1 MTLCKAQNITF
12 HKNET
17 KTCFALSFYFES
29 MEKWAYGL
37 SKQYKA
43 RKQAK
48 KKCFSSRG
56 HFSVKN
62 ME

>member
-37 SKQYKA
+37 SKQY
-43 RKQAK
+43 
-48 KKCFSSRG
+48 
-56 HFSVKN
+56 
-62 ME
+62 

>member
-1 MTLCKAQNITF
+1 MTF
-12 HKNET
+12 HKNEI
-17 KTCFALSFYFES
+17 KRYFVLSLSFEF

-37 SKQYKA
+37 CKQYKA

-56 HFSVKN
+56 KFLVKN